1 MTPAVREFENEE
13 PETMNSK
20 LLLCLALVLSG
31 GLTVF
36 TASCSKRS
44 DSTSESEDQ
53 LLVPLT
59 DYHIS
64 QFTNFQ
70 SFEAQIVNK
79 ATGSYLRKSSG
90 ETNYFVEVILLKTN
104 GEEFAV
110 SENPSSQK
118 MFEVVNSLEKGR
130 SYIFPNALISSN
142 KENVAH

>member
-1 MTPAVREFENEE
+1 
-13 PETMNSK
+13 MNSK

-36 TASCSKRS
+36 TASCSKHL

-59 DYHIS
+59 DYHVS
-64 QFTNFQ
+64 KFTNFQ

-90 ETNYFVEVILLKTN
+90 ETNYFVEIILLKTN

-110 SENPSSQK
+110 SENPTSQK

-130 SYIFPNALISSN
+130 SYFSP
-142 KENVAH
+142 E